1 MGVGGVIMH
10 LDYGFLKDGG
20 RVHYMMG
27 GLADLVD
34 IYD

>member
-1 MGVGGVIMH
+1 MVVKEAMVP
-10 LDYGFLKDGG
+10 FMADGG
-20 RVHYMMG
+20 RVQYMMG